1 MAMSVNR
8 FSRLVLM
15 TTLAA
20 CALPGCNSLPKKVSS
35 EKRGEIKSHSRELRA
50 FINDRLERYKAAGV
64 SVALIGPNGVLWSDG
79 FGYSD
84 IAGKVPATPET
95 VYRVGSLSKLLTATA
110 VMQMDQGERLDIDS
124 PVHDYLPQFG
134 IKSRYVEAG
143 PITPRQ
149 LLTHHAGLP
158 GDLNQGMWSSQPF
171 TGVTGRL
178 QQEWAA
184 YPPGLVSSYSNVGYD
199 VLGHMV
205 ENVSGERFQDYMKG
219 ALFNPLGMTH
229 SAYVET
235 PRIQRLLAR
244 GYRNGQAEELLPMRD
259 LPALGLYASAM
270 DLSRFVQMVINRGE
284 VNGRRILAAEQLDEM
299 FEVQNENVALD
310 YDVRMGLSWF
320 QDPGGLS
327 GVGPVERHGGVT
339 MLFNS
344 QMIVLPRHQLGVVV
358 LSNSANT
365 RRMVTEIAEFAL
377 RGALQDY
384 AGVRLPEAPAADA
397 PQLAEASSAH
407 GHVSPGRYITPM
419 GLLGVRP
426 DSAEVKAFSA
436 DRTLDMVVHE
446 DGSFGMRASSF
457 GSASAGLQR
466 LEKLRFFTEQVEG
479 REVMVVVDKGQ
490 RKLFGEKVVKQ
501 PLSAVWRQRLG
512 HYVITNANP
521 RFPVD
526 QVCLQEKDGLLY
538 YTYRMP
544 KLSQHPVSVAIR
556 PVSDTEAVVMGLGR
570 GKGVTLSADERNGSQ
585 VLHYSGHEA
594 VMVPRDG

>member
-20 CALPGCNSLPKKVSS
+20 CALPGCNSLPRKVSS
-35 EKRGEIKSHSRELRA
+35 EKRGEVKSHSRELRA
-50 FINDRLERYKAAGV
+50 YVRDQLERYHAAGA
-64 SVALIGPNGVLWSDG
+64 SVALIGANGVLWSDG

-84 IAGKVPATPET
+84 MAGKVPATPET

-110 VMQMDQGERLDIDS
+110 VMQMEQGERVDIDQ
-124 PVHDYLPQFG
+124 PVKQYLPQFG
-134 IKSRYVEAG
+134 IKTRFADSG

-149 LLTHHAGLP
+149 LLTHHSGLP
-158 GDLNQGMWSSQPF
+158 GDINQGMWSNQPYA
-171 TGVTGRL
+171 GVIGRL
-178 QQEWAA
+178 QNEWAA
-184 YPPGLVSSYSNVGYD
+184 YPPGLVASYSNIGYD
-199 VLGHMV
+199 VLGRMV
-205 ENVSGERFQDYMKG
+205 EKVSGERFQDYMQQ
-219 ALFNPLGMTH
+219 AIFNPLGMTH

-235 PRIQRLLAR
+235 PRIQGLLAR

-270 DLSRFVQMVINRGE
+270 DLSRFAQMVINRGE
-284 VNGRRILAAEQLDEM
+284 VNGQRILAAEQLDEM
-299 FEVQNENVALD
+299 FEAQNENVALD

-327 GVGPVERHGGVT
+327 GAGPVERHGGVT
-339 MLFNS
+339 RLFNS

-384 AGVRLPEAPAADA
+384 AGIRLPDA
-397 PQLAEASSAH
+397 PPATNPQRADVAR
-407 GHVSPGRYITPM
+407 GQVSPGRYITPM

-426 DSAEVKAFSA
+426 DSHEVKAFTA

-446 DGSFGMRASSF
+446 DGSFGMRANRF

-466 LEKLRFFTEQVEG
+466 LEKLRFFTEQVDG

-490 RKLFGEKVVKQ
+490 RKLFGEKVVSR
-501 PLSAVWRQRLG
+501 PLSAAWRQRLG
-512 HYVITNANP
+512 HYVVSNANP

-544 KLSQHPVSVAIR
+544 RLSPHPISIAVR
-556 PVSDTEAVVMGLGR
+556 PVSDNEAVVMGLGR
-570 GKGVTLSADERNGSQ
+570 GKGVTLSVGQRDGRP
-585 VLHYSGHEA
+585 VLRYSGHEA
-594 VMVPRDG
+594 VMMQPTG